1 VLSIAVE
8 YLYRFISRYDAQ
20 NCEELVRDKLQT
32 HNQAMQEQ
40 GKQLSTQTAKAVH
53 LEQTVKKL
61 ESEKSKLSKQ
71 LHGSENEVE
80 KRGAEVKRLQSQ
92 LKEAL
97 RLQNELIQRM
107 EANEAAY
114 DQAKKLEEMFKT
126 VQSEYSA
133 ASKIVREFQESTTN
147 GSDVTPE
154 AA

>member
-1 VLSIAVE
+1 
-8 YLYRFISRYDAQ
+8 
-20 NCEELVRDKLQT
+20 
-32 HNQAMQEQ
+32 MQEQ